1 MQDITVKTF
10 QKLPKKLN
18 NPVCIQG
25 LPDISSVGTE
35 AVKQIA
41 EGLNAQKVIELG
53 FSDLP
58 PIIIINDGIP
68 HLPAIEIS
76 FWKDPRNRQDVFLIT
91 GDDQPMTSRGIYTIS
106 NYIAKLMSEQ
116 GVKLIVTLGAYIV
129 ESPPRNGST
138 KIYVATTHKEAE
150 PLKNLL
156 NLPNA
161 KPMAEGEI
169 LGANGIVPA
178 LAKQKYNIDGAIILS
193 ETSAQLASIGTPSK
207 TTTQRNKHPKQPR
220 NQLRENTGKQNI
232 KAATY
237 ANHPHKHQ
245 LVGEPSNPTFF
256 STPQP

>member
-41 EGLNAQKVIELG
+41 EGLNAQKVMELG
-53 FSDLP
+53 SSDLP

-193 ETSAQLASIGTPSK
+193 ETSAQLASIGTDDPKAIK
-207 TTTQRNKHPKQPR
+207 TLVETVKKYFNLPIKNNHTKEQTPQTTQEPVEGEYRK
-220 NQLRENTGKQNI
+220 T
-232 KAATY
+232 
-237 ANHPHKHQ
+237 KHQ
-245 LVGEPSNPTFF
+245 S
-256 STPQP
+256 SYIC

>member
-91 GDDQPMTSRGIYTIS
+91 GDDQPMTSRGIY
-106 NYIAKLMSEQ
+106 
-116 GVKLIVTLGAYIV
+116 IVTLGAYIV

-193 ETSAQLASIGTPSK
+193 ETSAQLASIGTDDPKAIK
-207 TTTQRNKHPKQPR
+207 TLVETVKKYFNLPIKNNHTKEQTPQATQEPVEGEYRK
-220 NQLRENTGKQNI
+220 T
-232 KAATY
+232 
-237 ANHPHKHQ
+237 KHQ
-245 LVGEPSNPTFF
+245 S
-256 STPQP
+256 SYIC

>member
-41 EGLNAQKVIELG
+41 EGLNAQKVMELG

-193 ETSAQLASIGTPSK
+193 ETSAQLASIGTDDPKAIK
-207 TTTQRNKHPKQPR
+207 TLVETVKKYFNLPIKNNHTKEQTPQATQEPVEGEYRK
-220 NQLRENTGKQNI
+220 T
-232 KAATY
+232 
-237 ANHPHKHQ
+237 KHQ
-245 LVGEPSNPTFF
+245 S
-256 STPQP
+256 SYIC

>member
-41 EGLNAQKVIELG
+41 EGLNAQKVMELG

-193 ETSAQLASIGTPSK
+193 ETSAQLASIGTDDPKAIK
-207 TTTQRNKHPKQPR
+207 TLVETVKKYFNLPIKNNHTKEQTPQATQEPVEGEYQK
-220 NQLRENTGKQNI
+220 T
-232 KAATY
+232 
-237 ANHPHKHQ
+237 KHQ
-245 LVGEPSNPTFF
+245 S
-256 STPQP
+256 SYIC